1 MLKTAYRPLTVN
13 DYQELPEGPPY
24 YQLIEGEI
32 AMSPAPNRPHQ
43 HILRNITFLL
53 LKFVNEHRLGE
64 VYFAPCDVY
73 LTDINVFQPDL
84 VFVSNARKS
93 ILSQRGIEGAPELVV
108 EILSPKTARLDKGL
122 KRDIYA
128 RTGVEELWIVDP
140 EAKEIIV
147 YHLTESAESPAG
159 TYSGRQKFTSRV
171 LSGLQIPAAKV
182 FQS

>member
-1 MLKTAYRPLTVN
+1 MLKTAYRPLTVS
-13 DYQELPEGPPY
+13 DYLELPEGPPF

-53 LKFVNEHRLGE
+53 LKHVEDRRLGE
-64 VYFAPCDVY
+64 IYFAPCDVY

-84 VFVSNARKS
+84 MFISNARKS
-93 ILSQRGIEGAPELVV
+93 ILSQRGIEGAPELIV

-122 KRDIYA
+122 KRDVYA

-140 EAKEIIV
+140 DAKEVLV
-147 YHLTESAESPAG
+147 YHLADSAESPAG
-159 TYSGRQKFTSRV
+159 TYSGRQKFSSLV
-171 LSGLQIPAAKV
+171 LPGLQISVPKV
-182 FQS
+182 FQA